1 MDSNKACSSNQICKD
16 SVGNKPLEGS
26 HKVKRLAMYSL
37 VLVSNKCFKVDKT
50 LEDNLNS
57 LVDWGSN
64 KYLLEDNLT
73 LTRSNNGH
81 NNKEQ
86 FGRLVHLVLR
96 LVPDSKDSNGEDR
109 LPEHNLELLNSLDSV
124 HNNDK
129 VDSVHSSNKV
139 DSVQHHNSKVD
150 SVHSSN
156 KKDSVQHHNSRV
168 DSVQHHNSRVDS
180 VQHHNSRVD
189 SVQHHN
195 SKVDSVRNNDKVDL
209 VRNSSKEGSAQH
221 HNKVDLVHSSN
232 GLVPPHNLSKLD
244 LVLPSSLRVDFNKVD
259 SVDNSSSLNKLDL
272 VQLLLVLVVCH
283 SKVERSVDSRLNL
296 SGTLRQHLLNRVNL
310 ELVSIQP
317 LLLQG
322 VQDGALVW
330 PLLAHS
336 LSLAHSQ
343 PLALDGAM
351 ISTSLLL

>member
-26 HKVKRLAMYSL
+26 HKVKRLAMYNL
-37 VLVSNKCFKVDKT
+37 VLVSNKRFKVDKT

-86 FGRLVHLVLR
+86 FGHLVHLVLR
-96 LVPDSKDSNGEDR
+96 LVPYSKDNNGEDR

-124 HNNDK
+124 HNNAK

-139 DSVQHHNSKVD
+139 G
-150 SVHSSN
+150 
-156 KKDSVQHHNSRV
+156 
-168 DSVQHHNSRVDS
+168 SVQHHNSRVDS

-221 HNKVDLVHSSN
+221 HNKVDLVHSSK
-232 GLVPPHNLSKLD
+232 GLVPPHNLSKLDLVLPNNLGKLD